1 MGCSLQLAILWDNRR
16 SEWYIHSGLPPPQIQ
31 TLFPW
36 NSPMTAIDSSLD
48 TSTLRTS
55 ILHLLD
61 HLPQYSHSPLI
72 AQALDTLV
80 RIAEHDMERLDW
92 KILIGSLQDMDRAF
106 EVFHRYRHT
115 RKIAVFGSARTVT
128 TAPEYQMAL
137 DFSKSM
143 AQQGFMVMTGAGG
156 GIMEA
161 ANQGAGRDQS
171 FGLNVHLPF
180 EQEANPYVGDEK
192 LLQFKYF
199 FTRKLF
205 FLRETDAVAVFPGG
219 FGTQDEAFECL
230 TLTQTGKFGPA
241 PMIFVDRPGGDYWQ
255 HWSRYIQDQ
264 LLGNGLIS
272 PEDTC
277 LYTITD
283 RLDVACQAI
292 MDFYRV
298 YHSSRY
304 VHQQFVMRLKTEL
317 TDEQVAEL
325 NETFSDLLVRGA
337 IVKTT
342 VLEAERGDETETLP
356 RLVFHFNQRDL
367 GRLYQMIARINQM
380 GATAPESTHPE
391 QK

>member
-1 MGCSLQLAILWDNRR
+1 MTATD
-16 SEWYIHSGLPPPQIQ
+16 SGL
-31 TLFPW
+31 
-36 NSPMTAIDSSLD
+36 D
-48 TSTLRTS
+48 TQALRTS
-55 ILHLLD
+55 LIQLVDNLSD
-61 HLPQYSHSPLI
+61 YAHSALI
-72 AQALDTLV
+72 AQALETLV

-106 EVFHRYRHT
+106 GVFHPYRHT
-115 RKIAVFGSARTVT
+115 RKIAVFGSARTVS

-137 DFSKSM
+137 DFSKRM

-161 ANQGAGRDQS
+161 ANQGAGRDHS

-180 EQEANPYVGDEK
+180 EQEANPYVRGDEK

-205 FLRETDAVAVFPGG
+205 FLRETDAIAVFPGG
-219 FGTQDEAFECL
+219 FGTQDEAFEVL

-241 PMIFVDRPGGDYWQ
+241 PMIFVDRPGGEYWHQ
-255 HWSRYIQDQ
+255 WSRYIEEQ

-272 PEDTC
+272 PEDPS

-283 RLDVACQAI
+283 RLEVACQAI
-292 MDFYRV
+292 VDFYRV

-304 VHQQFVMRLKTEL
+304 VHQNFVMRLKTEL
-317 TDEQVAEL
+317 SDQQVAEL
-325 NETFSDLLVRGA
+325 NDTFADLLVSGTIA
-337 IVKTT
+337 KTK
-342 VLEAERGDETETLP
+342 VLDTEQRDGTENLP
-356 RLVFHFNQRDL
+356 RLIFHFNQRDL
-367 GRLYQMIARINQM
+367 GRLYQMIMRINQM
-380 GATAPESTHPE
+380 GATAPESSHPE